1 MIEPIEKRVIKLV
14 AEIMRRDELSI
25 TSESRFAED
34 LGADSLSV
42 VELACLVEDEFGI
55 AMAHGRV
62 PNLQTVGDVISALEL
77 LAPSR

>member
-1 MIEPIEKRVIKLV
+1 MIESIQNRVIRLIAQV
-14 AEIMRRDELSI
+14 MRRDELSI

-55 AMAHGRV
+55 AMADGRV
-62 PNLQTVGDVISALEL
+62 PNLQTVGDVVSALQL
-77 LAPSR
+77 QAVHK